1 MRKTLFTIAL
11 VATSALAFAQTGVQA
26 SPGSVQ
32 ATSGGVNIQ
41 GNTNIKANAENVN
54 AVAVGKGNTAKNS
67 VGSIKGG
74 TNIKGNTNIKANA
87 KNVNAVAVGKG
98 NTATND
104 VGTIGGK

>member
-1 MRKTLFTIAL
+1 MRKSLFV
-11 VATSALAFAQTGVQA
+11 VAMMAASTVAFAQAGVQVA
-26 SPGSVQ
+26 PDSVQ

-41 GNTNIKANAENVN
+41 GNTNIKANADNVN
-54 AVAVGKGNTAKNS
+54 AVAVGEGNTAKNA
-67 VGSIKGG
+67 VGAIKGG